1 MKILFY
7 ISKNYSIPIIK
18 PLVKTLA
25 AKSHHHAFYL
35 SKKLKKV
42 FPPEWDKSKILN
54 NIKESK
60 VFKPDFVLCP
70 GNFVDF
76 RIPGTKIQ
84 LFHGLGVEKPSHYK
98 IRHFFDVYCTS
109 GPVVTKKFLKMQ
121 KHYKYFSVVE
131 TGWPKVD
138 HILNYNTD
146 NLNDRFNIPQ
156 DKNVILFAPTHS
168 SKMQSAEALLP
179 TISQIKK
186 ENELWLLKFHELMDK
201 ELVAKAK
208 KTAGFRVIED
218 YDVTP
223 YLHLADLLVS
233 DTSSVIYEF
242 MLLDKPII
250 TYKTLSRKD
259 KGINI
264 SNPKE
269 LRPAIKQSLAKP
281 EEFKTNREKHLLQVN
296 PRRDGKISEN
306 LIKTLES
313 IKFPKKKKPLN
324 LFRKFQIIYHHKFK
338 KGYLK

>member
-25 AKSHHHAFYL
+25 ATSHHHAFYL
-35 SKKLKKV
+35 SKKLEKV
-42 FPPEWDKSKILN
+42 FPPGWDKSKILN

-60 VFKPDFVLCP
+60 TFNPDFVFCP

-109 GPVVTKKFLKMQ
+109 GPVVTKKFLEMK
-121 KHYKYFSVVE
+121 KYYKYFSVVE

-138 HILNYNTD
+138 HILNYNTE
-146 NLNDRFNIPQ
+146 NLKDRFNIPP
-156 DKNVILFAPTHS
+156 DKKVILFAPTHS

-186 ENELWLLKFHELMDK
+186 EDELWLLKFHELMDK
-201 ELVAKAK
+201 DLVAKAK
-208 KTAGFRVIED
+208 QTAEFRVIED
-218 YDVTP
+218 YDITP
-223 YLHLADLLVS
+223 YLHVADILIS

-250 TYKTLSRKD
+250 TYKTLYRED

-264 SNPKE
+264 TQPAE
-269 LRPAIKQSLAKP
+269 LKAAIERSLAYP
-281 EEFKTNREKHLLQVN
+281 QEFSDNREKHLQQVN

-306 LIKTLES
+306 LIKIMEKIEL
-313 IKFPKKKKPLN
+313 PKKKKPLN
-324 LFRKFQIIYHHKFK
+324 LFRKFQVIYHHKFK